1 MTDRIAEVRRRID
14 EAAKRV
20 AAEEVT
26 LIAVSKTKPV
36 EAIMEA
42 QACGV
47 TEFGENY
54 VNEAL
59 AKHEALAGTPFHLHF
74 IGHLQSNKAGHI
86 VPVACLIHSVDSLH
100 LAAVIDKQ
108 ARKAGITSSVLLEVN
123 ISGED
128 SKFGFQPDRVL
139 DAAKRLADE
148 CPGLKICGLMGMA
161 PFLEDPEDTRP
172 YFASLKKLFD
182 ALDPSQQIYLSMGM
196 SGDYVQAIEEG
207 SNMVRVGTA
216 IFGNRDYNK

>member
-1 MTDRIAEVRRRID
+1 MTGRIAEVRRRID

-36 EAIMEA
+36 EAIREA

-59 AKHEALAGTPFHLHF
+59 EKARTLAGTPFNLHF
-74 IGHLQSNKAGHI
+74 IGHLQSNKARQI
-86 VPVACLIHSVDSLH
+86 VPAACLIHSVDSLH
-100 LAAVIDKQ
+100 LAHEIDKQ
-108 ARKAGITSSVLLEVN
+108 ACKAGITSAVLLEVN

-128 SKFGFQPDRVL
+128 SKFGFRPPEVL
-139 DAAKRLADE
+139 DAAKKLADE
-148 CPGLKICGLMGMA
+148 CAGLRICGLMGMA
-161 PFLEDPEDTRP
+161 PFLEDPEGTRP
-172 YFASLKKLFD
+172 YFASLKRLYD
-182 ALDPSQQIYLSMGM
+182 ALDPAQRIYLSMGM
-196 SGDYVQAIEEG
+196 SGDFVQAIEEG

-216 IFGNRDYNK
+216 IFGSRDYNK

>member
-1 MTDRIAEVRRRID
+1 MKDRIEEVRRRIKD
-14 EAAKRV
+14 AAERV
-20 AAEEVT
+20 AAKEVT

-36 EAIMEA
+36 EAIREA
-42 QACGV
+42 QACGI

-54 VNEAL
+54 AGEAL
-59 AKHEALAGTPFHLHF
+59 EKYRALDGTPFHLHF
-74 IGHLQSNKAGHI
+74 IGHLQSNKARQI
-86 VPVACLIHSVDSLH
+86 VPAACLIHSVDSLH
-100 LAAVIDKQ
+100 LALEIDKQ
-108 ARKAGITSSVLLEVN
+108 ARKAGITSAVLLEVN

-128 SKFGFQPDRVL
+128 SKFGFKPSGVL

-172 YFASLKKLFD
+172 YFASLKKLYD

-196 SGDYVQAIEEG
+196 SGDFVQAIEEG

-216 IFGNRDYNK
+216 IFGSRDHNK

>member
-1 MTDRIAEVRRRID
+1 MTERIAEVRRRID

-20 AAEEVT
+20 AAKEVT

-36 EAIMEA
+36 EAIREA

-59 AKHEALAGTPFHLHF
+59 AKSEALAGTPFHLHF
-74 IGHLQSNKAGHI
+74 IGHLQTNKAGRI
-86 VPVACLIHSVDSLH
+86 VPAARLIHSVDSLH
-100 LAAVIDKQ
+100 LAAGIDKQ
-108 ARKAGITSSVLLEVN
+108 ARKAGIVSSVLLEVN
-123 ISGED
+123 ISGEA
-128 SKFGFQPDRVL
+128 SKFGFEPSGVL

-148 CPGLKICGLMGMA
+148 CPGLRICGLMGMA
-161 PFLEDPEDTRP
+161 PFLEDPEGTRP
-172 YFASLKKLFD
+172 YFASLKKLYD
-182 ALDPSQQIYLSMGM
+182 ALDPSQQIWLSMGM

-216 IFGNRDYNK
+216 IFGSRDHNK